1 MLLIR
6 YAPFFLWVFY
16 RRTIYAQK
24 ARDAMKLKQI
34 LPAIFRASHGNF
46 LCNRLTQCDTI
57 HRGLAG
63 KEIGCLTQ
71 EGQNSM
77 KVKLITVAIAGLILA
92 PSALLA
98 QAPPAGATGKCKD
111 GTYTTSPTKS
121 GACRGHQGVDTWLA
135 ASAGAK
141 PSTSTPAPAPA
152 PAPAAKASST
162 PAPAS
167 TPTPAAKSASTSGAA
182 KSSAPKTVAPG
193 GGPGL
198 VWLNTSSKV
207 YHCYGGADYGTTK
220 AGKYMSEAD
229 AKAAGGKAA
238 RGQACSK

>member
-1 MLLIR
+1 M
-6 YAPFFLWVFY
+6 
-16 RRTIYAQK
+16 K
-24 ARDAMKLKQI
+24 A
-34 LPAIFRASHGNF
+34 
-46 LCNRLTQCDTI
+46 
-57 HRGLAG
+57 
-63 KEIGCLTQ
+63 
-71 EGQNSM
+71 
-77 KVKLITVAIAGLILA
+77 KLIAVAIAGLILA

-121 GACRGHQGVDTWLA
+121 GACRGHQGVDKWLA
-135 ASAGAK
+135 ADTPAK
-141 PSTSTPAPAPA
+141 PSTPPPTATPA
-152 PAPAAKASST
+152 PAPAAKPPST
-162 PAPAS
+162 PAPAAA
-167 TPTPAAKSASTSGAA
+167 PAPAASKSA
-182 KSSAPKTVAPG
+182 APKTVAPG

-198 VWLNTSSKV
+198 VWLNTSTKV